1 MLILNEYGVDISHKC
16 SKGKRHTCKKQFNLK
31 IKYNCNLREII
42 ESLRVTRK
50 KRHGFCFIS
59 KLQLKFL
66 RTYKRLWFFLSRT
79 RKKNYNFL
87 MKVIW
92 NSFSSSLAL
101 GSWWSNFTKSAMDS
115 DLSQLWN
122 SYFSVITGYI
132 APPWNSTKI
141 IKLWQTFGV
150 VSLLICFFALH

>member
-1 MLILNEYGVDISHKC
+1 MNTGLVSLINVPKASATLVKNNSIRKSNTILTYAK
-16 SKGKRHTCKKQFNLK
+16 F
-31 IKYNCNLREII
+31 
-42 ESLRVTRK
+42 LRVWELQEK

-115 DLSQLWN
+115 DFSQLWN

-150 VSLLICFFALH
+150 VFLLICFFALH